1 MTSIPFDHFS
11 RRGFGPRPFG
21 RGGRGHDRWS
31 HDRRDAWA
39 RDEHDQGGERPH
51 GRGHGG
57 PHGFGRGGFGGGPF
71 GGFGPGF
78 GPFGPGFGPG
88 RGRGG
93 RARKGDV
100 RAALLLLLEQGPS
113 NGYGLI
119 TGIAERTEGA
129 WRPSPGSV
137 YPTLQQL
144 VDEGLVEQSG
154 DGRGSRYTLTDE
166 GRAHVDEHRDEFERA
181 WRAATP
187 DAQDDPF
194 VDGLAKLMPAVH
206 QFVTTATP
214 EQKAQAAPRLDAL
227 RKELYRLLAE

>member
-21 RGGRGHDRWS
+21 RGFDRWS
-31 HDRRDAWA
+31 HDRHDRHGAWT
-39 RDEHDQGGERPH
+39 RDEHDHGGERPH

-57 PHGFGRGGFGGGPF
+57 PHGFGRGGFGGGP
-71 GGFGPGF
+71 
-78 GPFGPGFGPG
+78 G
-88 RGRGG
+88 RGRAG

-154 DGRGSRYTLTDE
+154 DGRGSRYALTDE
-166 GRAHVDEHRDEFERA
+166 GRAHVDAHRDEFERA

-187 DAQDDPF
+187 EAQDDPF

-214 EQKAQAAPRLDAL
+214 EQKAQAAPQLDAL